1 LIAPVFAFTA
11 ERTQGSDVLVK
22 WTTGNET
29 EILRYEIEL
38 ARNVQDLQENHFVKI
53 GESPARHASNVQLY
67 DHTDREADKFGSR
80 YYRLKILYNNNSHR
94 YSAVREVAFDEALT
108 GKIYP
113 NPSPGK
119 FNLVL
124 KSPTGNKVSARVMN
138 MAGQVIRRY
147 ELPATGFPQTLAV
160 DLTAAPAGIYTL
172 QIETGGPLQR
182 FKLVKIK

>member
-1 LIAPVFAFTA
+1 M
-11 ERTQGSDVLVK
+11 
-22 WTTGNET
+22 
-29 EILRYEIEL
+29 
-38 ARNVQDLQENHFVKI
+38 
-53 GESPARHASNVQLY
+53 QLY
-67 DHTDREADKFGSR
+67 DFTDREADKFGSR
-80 YYRLKILYNNNSHR
+80 YYRLKILYNNNSFT
-94 YSAVREVAFDEALT
+94 YSAVREVIFEEALI

-124 KSPTGNKVSARVMN
+124 KTSVGNKMSARLLN

-160 DLTAAPAGIYTL
+160 DLTTAPAGIYTL
-172 QIETGGPLQR
+172 QVEMPGEMQR